1 MRPTRGYIGWARS
14 TGDFFPLR
22 FTRDHGGLFLL
33 PGEERGKSSQRQVA
47 NGCSVYYEDYKTQ
60 SRNTELVEWLCCS
73 LPQAWLAFF
82 LHALL
87 NNAGEESKRKLHSEE
102 PREGVSHGEGG
113 RLQLN
118 SMLLNPLGVG
128 WLAYALLLNTQ
139 LISFYLVDFGFFF
152 LFKCGRYFKSQI

>member
-22 FTRDHGGLFLL
+22 FPRDHGGLFLL

-73 LPQAWLAFF
+73 LPKAWLAFF
-82 LHALL
+82 YTPYLTMQ
-87 NNAGEESKRKLHSEE
+87 EKRANVSYILRSRGRAFRMEK
-102 PREGVSHGEGG
+102 EGDC
-113 RLQLN
+113 N
-118 SMLLNPLGVG
+118 
-128 WLAYALLLNTQ
+128 
-139 LISFYLVDFGFFF
+139 
-152 LFKCGRYFKSQI
+152 